1 MRSYLEEEARREV
14 EGVCDGHHLEQEA
27 GGAAHV
33 AVPPEDGD
41 GQDVAGDT
49 EDAQDD
55 DNVHVHDHLE
65 LHVQVA
71 AVVNQCRSVSHAADW

>member
-14 EGVCDGHHLEQEA
+14 EGVSDGDHLQEEA
-27 GGAAHV
+27 GGAADV
-33 AVPPEDGD
+33 SVPTEDGD
-41 GQDVAGDT
+41 REDVAGDT

-55 DNVHVHDHLE
+55 DNVHVNDHLE

-71 AVVNQCRSVSHAADW
+71 AVVNQCRSVSHAAGW